1 MQVLLNSNVSDDL
14 VKILEL
20 KQFADT
26 CMQTELRL
34 VPLSGIDF
42 PNAHIEL
49 IGELNNS
56 EGDVTGGCF
65 LENGDIVLAHYSS
78 NRILQFNHFK
88 LKKEINLEWKP
99 RDVVCQSPTLLLT
112 SKHNKS
118 YAEGCVRKFDLDK
131 FDFKGNNFFE
141 SSCVFSLAISSGFL
155 YAACSNFIVKCDLDG
170 HFVKRYKVEERTM
183 SVAVSKLD
191 ELISTSCH
199 TNKVTI
205 MNDSGEKLHSYF
217 HKNLKYPYGLDIN
230 YSGNIFVAGK
240 DSNNIHVLTPKAELL
255 KIFNIASPRCIKFKE
270 NSNVFFVGSMKSTKV
285 YEFRVDV

>member
-1 MQVLLNSNVSDDL
+1 MQVILNSNVSDDL

-56 EGDVTGGCF
+56 DGDVTGGCF

-118 YAEGCVRKFDLDK
+118 YTEGCVRKFDLDK

-155 YAACSNFIVKCDLDG
+155 S
-170 HFVKRYKVEERTM
+170 
-183 SVAVSKLD
+183 
-191 ELISTSCH
+191 STI
-199 TNKVTI
+199 VTI

-217 HKNLKYPYGLDIN
+217 HENLKYPYGLDIN

-240 DSNNIHVLTPKAELL
+240 DSNNIHVLTPKAKLL
-255 KIFNIASPRCIKFKE
+255 KIFKIASPRCIKFKE
-270 NSNVFFVGSMKSTKV
+270 NSNVFFVGSMKSTTKV